1 MTLTCVIVDDEYLA
15 IKVLE
20 DYVARNENLQM
31 IKAFRK
37 PQEALAFLQSNPVD
51 LLFLDIQMPDLD
63 GFGLLSKLE
72 NPLMV
77 VFTTAR
83 PDYAVK
89 AYELKVLDYLLKPI
103 SIFRFEQAA
112 QKAIEYAGYITLSNT
127 HKDDLLDY
135 LMINSDFHVHKVWLK
150 DIIYIEGLGE
160 YVRIHCLSGK
170 KYITLLALKSLEAQF
185 EGLALIR
192 VHKSFIV
199 NLDHIRSFSHS
210 EILVTNGK
218 QIPIGRSYRKGVLCK
233 LYQ

>member
-1 MTLTCVIVDDEYLA
+1 MTLNCVIVDDEYLA

-20 DYVARNENLQM
+20 DYVARNQNLQK
-31 IKAFRK
+31 IKAFTK
-37 PQEALAFLQSNPVD
+37 PMEALAFLQSNPVD

-63 GFGLLSKLE
+63 GFGLLSKLG
-72 NPLMV
+72 NPPLV

-103 SIFRFEQAA
+103 SISRFEQAV
-112 QKAIEYAGYITLSNT
+112 QKAIEYAGYINLKDT
-127 HKDDLLDY
+127 HTVDCIDY
-135 LMINSDFHVHKVWLK
+135 LMINSGFQVHKVMLK
-150 DIIYIEGLGE
+150 DIIYVQGLGE

-170 KYITLLALKSLEAQF
+170 NYITLLALKSLESQF

-210 EILVTNGK
+210 EILAINGK
-218 QIPIGRSYRKGVLCK
+218 QIPIGRTYRKEVLCK
-233 LYQ
+233 LHQ